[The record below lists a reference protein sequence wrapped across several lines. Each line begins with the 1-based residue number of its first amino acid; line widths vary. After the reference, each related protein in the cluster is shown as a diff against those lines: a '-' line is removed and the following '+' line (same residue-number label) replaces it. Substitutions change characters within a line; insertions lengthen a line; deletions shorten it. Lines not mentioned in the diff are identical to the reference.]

1 MTQCTT
7 ADCEGDANNSFL
19 CGDHIRKL
27 QDELDKIPNLLED
40 LFITMAKLDKTAPQR
55 HEGGGG
61 LSTGSAMPLRYGA
74 LELRQALGLWTHANA
89 EKLAKDQYAGNFLPK
104 LKQLI
109 DNATNCIDNPPEIR
123 VITTCTCG
131 GKVVTENPK
140 PEAGETDSG
149 VCEDC
154 ENYYEQTEAMTKFRI
169 FRATPEHMQTRH
181 ALKWIRE
188 NANLSIKSTDVR
200 NWAREGKLE
209 PTNPKRSK
217 REHPTY
223 NIADILKIHYRHVQE
238 NRRSTNF

>member
-7 ADCEGDANNSFL
+7 ADCEADANNSFL
-19 CGDHIRKL
+19 CGDHIQKL
-27 QDELDKIPNLLED
+27 QDELDKIPDLLED

-74 LELRQALGLWTHANA
+74 LELRQTLGLWTHTNA
-89 EKLAKDQYAGNFLPK
+89 EKLAQDKYSGNFLPK

-209 PTNPKRSK
+209 PTNPNRSK